1 MNRLLLAELLRWR
14 WRQVFGDVEARL
26 VYDWPHNITL
36 AEGAGWVT
44 RKGACP
50 AHSGQPVIVPGSMG
64 APSYL
69 LVGSGNDRFLRSAS
83 HGAGRARSRCDMS
96 RKGADKTDSALGLTG
111 VDCITG
117 REERRIEEAPAAY
130 KPIQPV
136 IDVQVE
142 AQIVGAVAKMNPQI
156 LKLKETEW
164 AYSWSFPYYVNDKN
178 NLITSWRLLSRFA
191 LPFEFR

>member
-1 MNRLLLAELLRWR
+1 MLLAELLRWR
-14 WRQVFGDVEARL
+14 LRQVFGDVEAPL
-26 VYDWPHNITL
+26 VYDLPHNITL
-36 AEGAGWVT
+36 GEGAGWVT

-83 HGAGRARSRCDMS
+83 HGAGRARSRFDMS
-96 RKGADKTDSALGLTG
+96 RAGADKTDSALGLTG
-111 VDCITG
+111 VDCITW

-142 AQIVGAVAKMNPQI
+142 AQIVGAVAKMKPV
-156 LKLKETEW
+156 LTFK
-164 AYSWSFPYYVNDKN
+164 A
-178 NLITSWRLLSRFA
+178 
-191 LPFEFR
+191 